1 MTLDTLYVIKKR
13 SYHQLRIKII
23 ALNHPYS
30 RISIFFRGLYCRL
43 SLIFRLFKI
52 ELRYANAGSNH
63 GAEKE
68 RAHERSTSRHIS
80 RVRGLQTTRVARFI
94 SWRVIHLAA
103 PRQGSFCPSLL
114 FITFLP
120 SFAPRASFASKKLWM
135 TIADCQWQML
145 VLVTNPEMM
154 W

>member
-13 SYHQLRIKII
+13 SYQLRIKII

-63 GAEKE
+63 E
-68 RAHERSTSRHIS
+68 RRKNELAKDRLLAIFLVSEVYKRHAS
-80 RVRGLQTTRVARFI
+80 RGLFRDAWFT
-94 SWRVIHLAA
+94 WR
-103 PRQGSFCPSLL
+103 RQGKAPFARRFFSSLSSLPLPPAPLSLL
-114 FITFLP
+114 KSCELSRIANDKC
-120 SFAPRASFASKKLWM
+120 SCLWR
-135 TIADCQWQML
+135 TQ
-145 VLVTNPEMM
+145 EMM